1 MANIY
6 QLPTQTPAT
15 VGVSPNLRFAI
26 FGDDLTT
33 VTTAGYLNQNDLDAS
48 PLSNND
54 IIQAF
59 YDYDLQTQTGQFGIF
74 TVSLGGSGS
83 ITLTSWANPGEVVFP
98 VVDNHFAAFDGSGG
112 QIADLGYLPSDST
125 KTRVVMASSSTT
137 TNAFATF
144 ADTTGT
150 IKNIVKTNGTE
161 VAGSV
166 TASGNAGVIT
176 TSSLST
182 AGSGSYSITWTNT
195 YISSSS
201 VIQLSLMGGT
211 NTNKGIM
218 LQAVAGVGSATLTV
232 YNLSGSALDG
242 TVLIGYTVM

>member
-15 VGVSPNLRFAI
+15 VGINPNLRFAI
-26 FGDDLTT
+26 FGDDLAA
-33 VTTAGYLNQNDLDAS
+33 VTTPGYMNQNDLES
-48 PLSNND
+48 NPLSSND
-54 IIQAF
+54 IVQAF

-83 ITLTSWANPGEVVFP
+83 ITLTSWANPGEVVLP

-137 TNAFATF
+137 INAFAAF

-150 IKNIVKTNGTE
+150 VKNLVRASGTE
-161 VAGSV
+161 VAGAV
-166 TASGNAGVIT
+166 TANGSVGVIT
-176 TSSLST
+176 TSSLSSI
-182 AGSGSYSITWTNT
+182 GPSYV
-195 YISSSS
+195 ISWANSYVSASS
-201 VIQLSLMGGT
+201 VIQLSLMGGS
-211 NTNKGIM
+211 NTNKD
-218 LQAVAGVGSATLTV
+218 LVFQAVPGSGSVALTV
-232 YNLSGSALDG
+232 YNLSGSDLNG
-242 TVLIGYTVM
+242 TLLIGYTVF

>member
-15 VGVSPNLRFAI
+15 VGINPNLRFAI

-33 VTTAGYLNQNDLDAS
+33 VTTAGYMNQNDLES
-48 PLSNND
+48 NPLSSND

-59 YDYDLQTQTGQFGIF
+59 YDYDLQAQTGQFGIF

-83 ITLTSWANPGEVVFP
+83 ITLTSWANPGEVVLP

-137 TNAFATF
+137 ANAFAAF

-150 IKNIVKTNGTE
+150 VKNLVRASGTE

-166 TASGNAGVIT
+166 TANGSVGVIT
-176 TSSLST
+176 TSSLSGASPSPYTFTWSNSYIT
-182 AGSGSYSITWTNT
+182 A
-195 YISSSS
+195 SS
-201 VIQLSLMGGT
+201 VIQLTLMGGT
-211 NTNKGIM
+211 SPNSDVCFRAVPGAGSCSVTVVNTESSFG
-218 LQAVAGVGSATLTV
+218 GTL
-232 YNLSGSALDG
+232 
-242 TVLIGYTVM
+242 LIGYTVF